1 MSHWK
6 RTLHMMPVF
15 ALAAALC
22 AGEASAACY
31 GAGNVTGDGLR
42 LRAEANTEAS
52 VLTSVSADTYV
63 VVLEDAREG
72 WYQVEYQGMKGYMS
86 ADYLDVSAKADADLG
101 YGEVQTE
108 GDSLNVRSGPGT
120 DYDRVTSLS
129 KGAVVRITGVEDGW
143 FKVEAN
149 GKTGYVSSEYLVTCE
164 NSSSGSS
171 ARRST
176 GTKIPYDTT
185 GTIGNGQSTEAG
197 LAIVACAEKYLGTP
211 YVYGGNGPNS
221 FDCSGFVKYVFK
233 ECGYRIHRTAPPRQ
247 HAAEQRRFRCQERTA
262 ARGYCILPEQGR
274 LPCRLPCGDLCR
286 WGDLYPCLQRYV
298 SGGVQQP
305 CHQQQ
310 CEEVHRCPSGCLT
323 ELAWNQIIRPPRENP
338 GAASFILIRRG
349 RRSRRAW

>member
-15 ALAAALC
+15 ALAAVLC
-22 AGEASAACY
+22 AGEVSAACY

-42 LRAEANTEAS
+42 LRAEANTDAS

-63 VVLEDAREG
+63 VVLEDAQEG

-86 ADYLDVSAKADADLG
+86 ADYLNVSAKADADLG
-101 YGEVQTE
+101 YGEVRTE

-129 KGAVVRITGVEDGW
+129 KGSVVRITGVEDGW

-164 NSSSGSS
+164 GGSSSAGSS
-171 ARRST
+171 KKNT

-197 LAIVACAEKYLGTP
+197 LAVVACAEKYLGTP

-233 ECGYRIHRTAPPRQ
+233 ECGYSINRTASTQLSNGVSVAKSELQPGDIVFFRNKGDS
-247 HAAEQRRFRCQERTA
+247 HAASHVGIYVGGETFIHASSDTYQVEYSSLVTSNNAKKYIA
-262 ARGYCILPEQGR
+262 ARRI
-274 LPCRLPCGDLCR
+274 
-286 WGDLYPCLQRYV
+286 V
-298 SGGVQQP
+298 
-305 CHQQQ
+305 
-310 CEEVHRCPSGCLT
+310 
-323 ELAWNQIIRPPRENP
+323 
-338 GAASFILIRRG
+338 
-349 RRSRRAW
+349 